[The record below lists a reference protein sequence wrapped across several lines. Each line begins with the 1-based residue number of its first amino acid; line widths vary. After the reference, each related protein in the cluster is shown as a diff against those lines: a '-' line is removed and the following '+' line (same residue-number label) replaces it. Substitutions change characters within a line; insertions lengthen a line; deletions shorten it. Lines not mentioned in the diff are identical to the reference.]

1 MQKARQN
8 NRVKWMLQDLI
19 HEINGCSSVG
29 YQRPLVR
36 AEHTHWNRDRPG
48 GHKHLDLKIRS
59 VENMFTD
66 EVGTAR
72 RKSIKKVNRK
82 LQRNNHKKVVAEAL
96 ADYEWCNEFYLY
108 PYGTDLI
115 EYDSLQEHFI
125 DEERERQRQLLYQYD
140 NDYYMEDFI
149 DDMDADDQL
158 YDDILDDRETW
169 HQQEDAWHQR
179 KIGYYR
185 DEY

>member
-8 NRVKWMLQDLI
+8 IRVKWMLQDLI
-19 HEINGCSSVG
+19 HEINGCSHIG

-36 AEHTHWNRDRPG
+36 AEYGHWNRDRPG
-48 GHKHLDLKIRS
+48 GYMHSDLKIRS
-59 VENMFTD
+59 VENIFTD

-96 ADYEWCNEFYLY
+96 ADYKWCNEPDEFSDHYN
-108 PYGTDLI
+108 
-115 EYDSLQEHFI
+115 EI
-125 DEERERQRQLLYQYD
+125 DTYSF
-140 NDYYMEDFI
+140 EDF
-149 DDMDADDQL
+149 DDHFTEDYLAVDYLDWG
-158 YDDILDDRETW
+158 DDIEDAHETW
-169 HQQEDAWHQR
+169 HRQENAWFQ
-179 KIGYYR
+179 IEMGYYR